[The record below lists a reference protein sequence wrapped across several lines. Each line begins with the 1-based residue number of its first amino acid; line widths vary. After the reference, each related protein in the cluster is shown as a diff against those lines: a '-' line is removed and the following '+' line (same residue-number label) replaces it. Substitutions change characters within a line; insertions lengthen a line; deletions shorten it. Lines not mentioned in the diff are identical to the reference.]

1 MKRILIIG
9 AGSHGPVVAETA
21 AACGYEEFD
30 YLDDRHPEAIGNTDQ
45 LEMMAD
51 EYDGVIVSIGNN
63 EIRRTLICRLQS
75 ADAPLIS
82 LIHPRAYI
90 SPSAEVGTGSIIL
103 PGAVIHTNAKIGQ
116 GCIISIGALIDHG
129 AVIDDF
135 SHIDAGAV
143 VGAGKWGSGKVM
155 AGEII
160 R

>member
-63 EIRRTLICRLQS
+63 EIRRTLIRRLQS

-82 LIHPRAYI
+82 LIHPRAYV
-90 SPSAEVGTGSIIL
+90 SPSAEVGIGSIVL
-103 PGAVIHTNAKIGQ
+103 PGAIIHTNVKVGQ

-129 AVIDDF
+129 AVIEDF
-135 SHIDAGAV
+135 AHIDAGAV
-143 VGAGKWGSGKVM
+143 VSAGKKASGKVG

-160 R
+160 